1 MKLTLHREVLGHSFE
16 HLRSCGG
23 GHEECVVLW
32 IGPNDQARY
41 VDEVVV
47 PRHTASASHYDIDP
61 AWIGEFWLD
70 LARRNRTVRCQ
81 VHTHPGRAYHS
92 SRDDAL
98 ALVHTPGYLSLVL
111 PRFATGPIGLD
122 GSFLAIRG
130 DDGSW
135 SALDPAETIKV
146 TP

>member
-1 MKLTLHREVLGHSFE
+1 MKLTLHGEVLGHSFE
-16 HLRSCGG
+16 HLRSCGR
-23 GHEECVVLW
+23 GHEECVALW
-32 IGPNDQARY
+32 IGPNDHAGY
-41 VDEVVV
+41 VDEVVA
-47 PRHTASASHYDIDP
+47 PRHTASAAHYDIDP

-70 LARRNRTVRCQ
+70 LATRNRTVRCQ

-92 SRDDAL
+92 FRDDAM

-135 SALDPAETIKV
+135 SPLNPAETIKV
-146 TP
+146 AA

>member
-1 MKLTLHREVLGHSFE
+1 VKLALHGEVLGLSFE
-16 HLRSCGG
+16 HLRGCGG

-32 IGPNDQARY
+32 VGPNDRDGY

-47 PRHTASASHYDIDP
+47 PRHTASAVHYDIDP

-70 LARRNRTVRCQ
+70 LAARKRTVRCQ

-122 GSFLAIRG
+122 ESFLAVRG
-130 DDGSW
+130 DNGGW
-135 SALDPAETIKV
+135 STLDPSEAIEVAE
-146 TP
+146 

>member
-1 MKLTLHREVLGHSFE
+1 MKLALHGEVLGHSFE

-32 IGPNDQARY
+32 VGPSDRDGY

-47 PRHTASASHYDIDP
+47 PRHTASAVHYDIDP

-70 LARRNRTVRCQ
+70 LAARKRTVRCQ

-122 GSFLAIRG
+122 ESFLAVRRDNG
-130 DDGSW
+130 GW
-135 SALDPAETIKV
+135 STLEPSEAIEVAE
-146 TP
+146 